1 MSRSPD
7 IQATCWAYAD
17 DGRICRS
24 PSTVFDPQR
33 GFFVCAAHS
42 EVRENQKQTPNRMTP
57 MSKSKS
63 PPALPNGTASTTEQ
77 PNYRNNPEVDAKIDA
92 YIRENG
98 KFWAYVQGLSKER
111 LERMVVLH
119 EVQKIDRQQR
129 MRDGIMNQINRNPEL
144 KQAYDILV
152 KNVPEEQRENVM
164 LQIANQARRTIAR
177 SQSIAH

>member
-1 MSRSPD
+1 MNK
-7 IQATCWAYAD
+7 T
-17 DGRICRS
+17 
-24 PSTVFDPQR
+24 
-33 GFFVCAAHS
+33 
-42 EVRENQKQTPNRMTP
+42 
-57 MSKSKS
+57 KS
-63 PPALPNGTASTTEQ
+63 PPALPNGTASTSEQ
-77 PNYRNNPEVDAKIDA
+77 SNYRNNPEVDAKIDA

-129 MRDGIMNQINRNPEL
+129 MRDGIMNQINHNPEL

-177 SQSIAH
+177 SQSIAHSQ